1 MNTLTV
7 YAWGKETC
15 LNTRIDNYRNNGN
28 LYIGLIDNDGLPYA
42 DLTVNIETLPD
53 DHAAVDTNN
62 CPWVEQV
69 LFDTGIGIP
78 TGKYRASGFCNYPI
92 YFIFTAN
99 LKKYRCE
106 I

>member
-62 CPWVEQV
+62 CPWAED
-69 LFDTGIGIP
+69 LILENKLGERTGYSLG
-78 TGKYRASGFCNYPI
+78 SGFCRYPV
-92 YFIFTAN
+92 YKFDLN
-99 LKKYRCE
+99 KVREYER
-106 I
+106 